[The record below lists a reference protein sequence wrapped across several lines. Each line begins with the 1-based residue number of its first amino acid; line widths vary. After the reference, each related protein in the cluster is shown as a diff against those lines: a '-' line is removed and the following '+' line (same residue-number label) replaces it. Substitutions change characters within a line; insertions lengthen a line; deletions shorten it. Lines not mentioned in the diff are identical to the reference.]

1 MAINQRRWLRLV
13 FFRADPAESC
23 QPQPQ
28 AFEVLRAESLN
39 FWFFVAGS
47 AGAGSTSKFWMAD
60 K

>member
-1 MAINQRRWLRLV
+1 LRLV

-39 FWFFVAGS
+39 FWFFVAGW
-47 AGAGSTSKFWMAD
+47 AGAGSTSKF
-60 K
+60 